1 MKITRV
7 FALLSAAVL
16 AFSCAEKNGPEVA
29 QLPAPVLVA
38 EESTETSVSATWTE
52 IPGADSYAVQ
62 FDSDDVFYTEIT
74 GFEWMDLE
82 RNSAHT
88 LKVKALSADES
99 EFKDS
104 EWSKV
109 LVLRT
114 LESGDV
120 YTPFKVSVDN
130 VTFYDAHLKIDA
142 GEYAGDYF
150 VVTTPKASLDS
161 DEFYGNVETFASAYM
176 ATMKDMVDQG
186 GDATSDWYDVLKYNG
201 SLTATIPNLAPSAE
215 YVVLVFGTENDWSIT
230 TGITSVN
237 FTTEKDPGVE
247 PSKMTFDIQVEKSSE
262 TRATVTV
269 TPSVDDEYY
278 FYTAINKARFDD
290 MGGDSDDAIIN
301 YWLKIFAQYLGD
313 EDFEDYAKDNFAKGK
328 DSYLYSTLEENAD
341 YVVIAFGV
349 TWHGNACVATT
360 GLTRSEFQTGAG
372 AQGPGEE
379 NIEFVINKLTSTDIE
394 VTYVPSDKSLFY
406 VWDFVTYA
414 DYKALTDEEVMA
426 KFIEERGGSIMMTT
440 TRGPITYKNVNDLI
454 PGKEYA
460 IFAFYV
466 DESSDKKVAA
476 VPHGKLYKQIVV
488 APTDGGDTP
497 VKPTISFTISE
508 DEVTENSLKATVT
521 PSDASAKYIAYV
533 LEAAKYE
540 DATDEEMIKAV
551 TNALGYDIIGSE
563 RTGVSTITKSKLNAE
578 TGYYVVV
585 FGVDGNYNAT
595 TGVTRRMITTKHS
608 SATAPTEGIV
618 ITLKEKTSTKI
629 LASIDAADQDMS
641 LLVNLY
647 KAETLKDLSDGE
659 IISKML
665 EDADPYELYYEML
678 PKGHTN
684 LIRDAVTAGTDYVI
698 VACGVKGQSS
708 CTGLYRLDVTTPAN

>member
-38 EESTETSVSATWTE
+38 AESTETSVSATWTE

-74 GFEWMDLE
+74 GFEWIDLE

-88 LKVKALSADES
+88 LKVKALSDDES
-99 EFKDS
+99 KFKDS

-161 DEFYGNVETFASAYM
+161 DEFYGNVETFAAAYM
-176 ATMKDMVDQG
+176 AQMKDFVDQG
-186 GDATSDWYDVLKYNG
+186 GDATADWYDVLKYNG

-247 PSKMTFDIQVEKSSE
+247 PSKMTFDISVEKSSE

-278 FYTAINKARFDD
+278 FYTAINKARLDE
-290 MGGDSDDAIIN
+290 MGGDSDEAIIN
-301 YWLKIFAQYLGD
+301 YWLKVFATYLDD
-313 EDFEDYAKDNFAKGK
+313 EDFEDFAKENFSKGK
-328 DSYLYSTLEENAD
+328 ASYLYSTLDENAD

-394 VTYVPSDKSLFY
+394 ATIIPSDNSLFY
-406 VWDFVTYA
+406 LYDFLTYA
-414 DYKALTDEEVMA
+414 DYKALTDEEIMA
-426 KFIEERGGSIMMTT
+426 KVIADRGGYLWMTASK
-440 TRGPITYKNVNDLI
+440 RPSTYKNVNDLI
-454 PGKEYA
+454 PGREY
-460 IFAFYV
+460 ILFAFYV
-466 DESSDKKVAA
+466 DEISGSDASA
-476 VPHGKLYKQIVV
+476 LPHGKLYKQIIV
-488 APTDGGDTP
+488 APTEGGETP
-497 VKPTISFTISE
+497 VQPTVSFTISE
-508 DEVTENSLKATVT
+508 DEVTENSLKSTVT

-551 TNALGYDIIGSE
+551 TNALGYEIYGSE
-563 RTGVSTITKSKLNAE
+563 RTGVSTVTKSKLNAE

-585 FGVDGNYNAT
+585 FGVDGNYNST
-595 TGVTRRMITTKHS
+595 TGVTRRLITTKHS
-608 SATAPTEGIV
+608 SAAPVDGIA
-618 ITLKEKTSTKI
+618 ITLKENTSTKI
-629 LASIDAADQDMS
+629 SVSVDAADQNME

-647 KAETLKDLSDGE
+647 KAESLKDLSDGE

-665 EDADPYELYYEML
+665 EDAGYELYYGL
-678 PKGHTN
+678 PTGHTT
-684 LIRDAVTAGTDYVI
+684 LTRDAVTPGTDYVV
-698 VACGVKGQSS
+698 VACGVKNTSS

>member
-1 MKITRV
+1 MKLTRV

-38 EESTETSVSATWTE
+38 AESTETSVTATWTE

-88 LKVKALSADES
+88 LKVKALSEDES
-99 EFKDS
+99 KFKDS

-114 LESGDV
+114 LESGEV
-120 YTPFKVSVDN
+120 YTPFKVAVDN
-130 VTFYDAHLKIDA
+130 VTFYDAHLKIDV

-150 VVTTPKASLDS
+150 VVPTPKSALDAG
-161 DEFYGNVETFASAYM
+161 EFYGNVETFASAYM

-201 SLTATIPNLAPSAE
+201 SLTATIPNLAPDAE

-278 FYTAINKARFDD
+278 FYAAYNKARLDD
-290 MGGDSDDAIIN
+290 MGGDSDEAIIN
-301 YWLKIFAQYLGD
+301 YWLKQFAQYLAD
-313 EDFEDYAKDNFAKGK
+313 EDFEDFAKENFSKGK

-349 TWHGNACVATT
+349 AWHGNACVATT
-360 GLTRSEFQTGAG
+360 GLTRSEFQTGTG

-394 VTYVPSDKSLFY
+394 ATIIPSDNSLSY
-406 VWDFVTYA
+406 LYDFLTYA
-414 DYKALTDEEVMA
+414 DYKALTDEEIMA
-426 KFIEERGGSIMMTT
+426 KVIKDRGGYLWMTASK
-440 TRGPITYKNVNDLI
+440 RPSTYKNVNDLI
-454 PGKEYA
+454 PGREY
-460 IFAFYV
+460 ILFAFYV
-466 DESSDKKVAA
+466 DEISGSDASA
-476 VPHGKLYKQIVV
+476 TPHGKLYKQIVV
-488 APTDGGDTP
+488 APTEGGETP
-497 VKPTISFTISE
+497 VQPTVSFTISE

-551 TNALGYDIIGSE
+551 TNALGYDIYGSE
-563 RTGVSTITKSKLNAE
+563 RTGVSTVTKSKLDAE

-595 TGVTRRMITTKHS
+595 TGVTRRLITTKHS
-608 SATAPTEGIV
+608 SSAPIDGIA
-618 ITLKEKTSTKI
+618 ITLKEKTPTKI
-629 LASIDAADQDMS
+629 SVSVDAADQNME

-647 KAETLKDLSDGE
+647 KAESLKDLSDGE

-665 EDADPYELYYEML
+665 EDAGYELYYGL
-678 PKGHTN
+678 PKGHTA
-684 LIRDAVTAGTDYVI
+684 LTRDAVTPGTDYVV
-698 VACGVKGQSS
+698 VACGVKNTSS